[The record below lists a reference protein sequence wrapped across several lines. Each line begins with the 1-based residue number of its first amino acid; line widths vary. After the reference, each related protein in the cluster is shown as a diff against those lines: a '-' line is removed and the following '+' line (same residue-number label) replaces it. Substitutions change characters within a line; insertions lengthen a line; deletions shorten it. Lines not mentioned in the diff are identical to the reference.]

1 MTVSKILKKNK
12 NIVHYF
18 FGMKGGVSSGQY
30 RSLNCGIGSLDSKK
44 NIVKNLNIAKKKIG
58 CKKNNLVLLN
68 QVHSNKIF
76 KVNKIFKNKL
86 VGDGF
91 FTSKNNIAL
100 GILTADCAPVFV
112 YDKKLKII
120 GAAHAGWKGA
130 YKGIIKKLIFSIK
143 KEGSKTKNIIAAI
156 GPCISKK
163 NYEVRDDFVKKFL
176 NKNKKNKIFFDFN
189 KKNIRF
195 DLSLYI
201 KHQLMN
207 MGIQR
212 IEVIKKDTYTR
223 KNNFFSSR
231 RSFKKK
237 FNDYGRN
244 ISLIMIK

>member
-100 GILTADCAPVFV
+100 GIL
-112 YDKKLKII
+112 
-120 GAAHAGWKGA
+120 
-130 YKGIIKKLIFSIK
+130 
-143 KEGSKTKNIIAAI
+143 
-156 GPCISKK
+156 
-163 NYEVRDDFVKKFL
+163 
-176 NKNKKNKIFFDFN
+176 
-189 KKNIRF
+189 
-195 DLSLYI
+195 LSLI
-201 KHQLMN
+201 H
-207 MGIQR
+207 I
-212 IEVIKKDTYTR
+212 
-223 KNNFFSSR
+223 
-231 RSFKKK
+231 
-237 FNDYGRN
+237 
-244 ISLIMIK
+244 

>member
-1 MTVSKILKKNK
+1 MTVSKIFKKNK

-76 KVNKIFKNKL
+76 KVNKIFKNKP

-130 YKGIIKKLIFSIK
+130 YKGIIKKLIVSIK